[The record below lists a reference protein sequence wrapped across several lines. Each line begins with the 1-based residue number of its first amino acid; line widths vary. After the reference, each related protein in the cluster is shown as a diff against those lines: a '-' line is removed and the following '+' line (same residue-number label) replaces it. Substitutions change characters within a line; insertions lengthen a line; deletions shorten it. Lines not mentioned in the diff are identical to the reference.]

1 MSPGFGDRLSP
12 GFGGKIRLG
21 GGPDRQ
27 HSPDST
33 PVGRHTGPGR
43 QDGVGGRIRRI
54 GVRQHGLPVPLEL
67 LADLDQQGADPLQ
80 PLHQFDVAAHPL
92 AGALSAHRTLGTLQR
107 HAALLDQVVDLLE
120 VLHVLRRKE
129 PVALL
134 VALGPQDGKLR
145 LPVAEQRLIDV
156 EHLGHLAHRIV

>member
-1 MSPGFGDRLSP
+1 MFVDGNQFKIGQRTGFFAFNR
-12 GFGGKIRLG
+12 
-21 GGPDRQ
+21 
-27 HSPDST
+27 
-33 PVGRHTGPGR
+33 
-43 QDGVGGRIRRI
+43 
-54 GVRQHGLPVPLEL
+54 
-67 LADLDQQGADPLQ
+67 GADIQ
-80 PLHQFDVAAHPL
+80 FVRAAGIIQHFIGAVDDHQVDVAAHPL

-134 VALGPQDGKLR
+134 VALGPQDGELR